1 MATEGSQQTQRAMS
15 KKANIDASSFKVN
28 DSSVFHSGNF
38 SAKYTKDKAGS
49 KAKDRGREGAEGE
62 RQRSRGAMSDVIED
76 EDRAVQPLTIAGGF
90 QDTPSSVFN
99 DDHQLGVSL
108 TKSHTRRESLL
119 SSSLSQSMSSSR
131 LQKPAA
137 SEKQAQAAM
146 VPTWGDNSPYERS
159 ASNVRSPQQ
168 PAPQQQQQ
176 QQQQVE
182 PAGTNYSSMKLQ
194 GGFITR
200 EIEPWIND
208 RKNDSFSHTGHQ
220 PLRRVAS
227 SGSIQTSS
235 RSIRSMA
242 NSAALDSPDLEA
254 ASGVAGVSVR
264 ELAAPGAFRRNF
276 ILNRDAHSF
285 NESNLVTR
293 NFLEFLD
300 LYDHFAG
307 QDLEED
313 DGETETE
320 DEESRNGDENE
331 VIDES
336 ELHHDSASFMRKHN
350 KRRAKQKVGRAQK
363 SKSKEKKVSTP
374 KAFLLLLKAFLG
386 TGIIFLPKAFS
397 NGGLLFSNLM
407 IVSFSLISYYCFSIL
422 IRTTSRCKVSGYGDI
437 GFKLFGKKM
446 QFAILLSLVLSQLGF
461 ASTYTVFVCENL
473 QQILQ
478 IVYGRIYELGFFF
491 LLQVLIFVPVSLTR
505 SISKLG
511 VCALVADVF
520 IFLGLLYIYGQS
532 AVKLVSDGPSEKV
545 SVFKPDTW
553 TLFIGTAVFTYE
565 GIGLLIPIQESMREP
580 EKFNR
585 LLVLVMFIVTLV
597 FTSIASIAYLSYGD
611 DIHTIILMDFPRN
624 SKTNTVQL
632 LYSVAILLSTPI
644 QLFPAIKIVE
654 NYIFHQNR
662 LTWRAKIRRNSEA
675 ISVLSSSDLLGL
687 TPTLSNYDSIS
698 ATPNPDLVNHDGL
711 LSGKSDTSIK
721 ALKNCLRVAMVLL
734 MCSIGYLGAE
744 NLDKLVSLIGSLT
757 CVPLI
762 YIYPP
767 LLYCKGFAGELRQT
781 EKALSA
787 AVLLAGCVLMAYTS
801 YETLGNW

>member
-1 MATEGSQQTQRAMS
+1 MS
-15 KKANIDASSFKVN
+15 KKPTIDASSFKVN

-49 KAKDRGREGAEGE
+49 KANDRAKESTGSE
-62 RQRSRGAMSDVIED
+62 RQRSRSAMSDVIED
-76 EDRAVQPLTIAGGF
+76 EDKAVQPLTIAGGF
-90 QDTPSSVFN
+90 QDTPSSVYN

-108 TKSHTRRESLL
+108 TKNHTRRESLL
-119 SSSLSQSMSSSR
+119 SSSLSQSMISSR
-131 LQKPAA
+131 TQKPATN
-137 SEKQAQAAM
+137 EKQSQVST

-159 ASNVRSPQQ
+159 TSNVRS
-168 PAPQQQQQ
+168 QQQQQ
-176 QQQQVE
+176 QIE

-208 RKNDSFSHTGHQ
+208 RKSDSFSHRGNQ

-235 RSIRSMA
+235 RSIRSTA
-242 NSAALDSPDLEA
+242 NSAAFDSPDLEA
-254 ASGVAGVSVR
+254 ASGVAGVSIR
-264 ELAAPGAFRRNF
+264 ELTAPGAFRRNF
-276 ILNRDAHSF
+276 ILNRDSHSF

-313 DGETETE
+313 EGETETE
-320 DEESRNGDENE
+320 DDQSRNGDENE

-336 ELHHDSASFMRKHN
+336 EFHNDSASFMRKHN
-350 KRRAKQKVGRAQK
+350 KRRVNGKVGRVDR
-363 SKSKEKKVSTP
+363 SKSKEKKISTQ

-397 NGGLLFSNLM
+397 NGGLLFCNVM
-407 IVSFSLISYYCFSIL
+407 IVSFSLISYYCFLIL

-446 QFAILLSLVLSQLGF
+446 QFVILLSLVLSQLGF

-478 IVYGRIYELGFFF
+478 IVYYRIYELGFFF
-491 LLQVLIFVPVSLTR
+491 LLQTLIFVPISLTR

-520 IFLGLLYIYGQS
+520 IFLGLLYIFGQS
-532 AVKLVSDGPSEKV
+532 GFKLISDGPSEKV
-545 SVFKPDTW
+545 SMFKPDTW

-580 EKFNR
+580 EKFNK
-585 LLVLVMFIVTLV
+585 LLVLVMFIITVV
-597 FTSIASIAYLSYGD
+597 FTSIASISYLSYGD

-624 SKTNTVQL
+624 RKTNTVSL

-675 ISVLSSSDLLGL
+675 ISVMSNSDVLGL
-687 TPTLSNYDSIS
+687 NPMLSNYDSIPT
-698 ATPNPDLVNHDGL
+698 ATPNPELVNQEGL
-711 LSGKSDTSIK
+711 LSGKSDSTIK
-721 ALKNCLRVAMVLL
+721 TLKNCVRISIVLL
-734 MCSIGYLGAE
+734 MCGIGYLGSE
-744 NLDKLVSLIGSLT
+744 KLDKLVSLIGSLT

-767 LLYCKGFAGELRQT
+767 LLYCKGFGAELHRG
-781 EKALSA
+781 EKAASV

-801 YETLGNW
+801 YETVANW